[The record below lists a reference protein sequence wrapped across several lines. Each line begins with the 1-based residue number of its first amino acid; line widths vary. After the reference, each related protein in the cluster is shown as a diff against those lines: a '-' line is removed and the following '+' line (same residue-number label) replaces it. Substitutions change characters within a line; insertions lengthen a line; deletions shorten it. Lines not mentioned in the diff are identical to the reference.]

1 MSTLP
6 TSHSGI
12 KKWTVE
18 SDDADDKKKGIKEDS
33 AQDKAIDKKRGVK

>member
-12 KKWTVE
+12 KQWTIE
-18 SDDADDKKKGIKEDS
+18 SDDADDQKKGIKEDS
-33 AQDKAIDKKRGVK
+33 PEDKALDKKRGVK